1 LNISIT
7 PVLGKRSI
15 IQQALLEGTGL
26 KGQRLLALILLIAL
40 VYSSAVIQGTTIKK
54 KQLNSILFA
63 LKSQRESITDVVV
76 LAVASDSQQW
86 VTYLD
91 NYAAEIEQLMNLT
104 PNKRCFYRRG

>member
-1 LNISIT
+1 MICYTSILA
-7 PVLGKRSI
+7 PEDPPIVVLLYKVQLSK
-15 IQQALLEGTGL
+15 Q
-26 KGQRLLALILLIAL
+26 
-40 VYSSAVIQGTTIKK
+40 

-91 NYAAEIEQLMNLT
+91 NYAAEIEQLMTLT
-104 PNKRCFYRRG
+104 PNKRCFYRRGMRAATQIRSSS